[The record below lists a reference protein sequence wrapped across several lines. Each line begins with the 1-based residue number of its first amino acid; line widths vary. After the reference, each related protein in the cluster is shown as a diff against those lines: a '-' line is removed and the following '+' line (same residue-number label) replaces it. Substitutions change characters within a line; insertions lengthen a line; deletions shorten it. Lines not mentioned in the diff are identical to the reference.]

1 MTKHNPGVNLEDLD
15 FEVIDK
21 EIMADEAAATNTG
34 CSALGVEGDAFI
46 DDKAATI
53 IGDDSPFV

>member
-34 CSALGVEGDAFI
+34 CNALGVEGDSLI

-53 IGDDSPFV
+53 IGDDSPLV

>member
-1 MTKHNPGVNLEDLD
+1 MTKHDPGVNLEDLD

-21 EIMADEAAATNTG
+21 EIMVDEAATTNTG
-34 CSALGVEGDAFI
+34 CSALGVEGDALI

-53 IGDDSPFV
+53 IGDDSPLV